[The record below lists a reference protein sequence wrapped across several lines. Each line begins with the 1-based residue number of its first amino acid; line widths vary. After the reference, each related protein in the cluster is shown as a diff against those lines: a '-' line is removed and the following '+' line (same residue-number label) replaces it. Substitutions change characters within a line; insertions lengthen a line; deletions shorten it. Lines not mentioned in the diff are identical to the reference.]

1 MPRALGLSTTGHAK
15 APLLNEYFAHEQ
27 RQGVL
32 LLRFDD
38 TNHRNDEEF
47 QDAIIEDLAL
57 MGTRP
62 DRISYTSDYFEKL
75 YDYCVD
81 IIKSENA
88 YAEDAD
94 KVVMDDLRRNRK
106 KSARR
111 DESVQSNLA
120 RLEEMKTG
128 SDEGQK

>member
-1 MPRALGLSTTGHAK
+1 
-15 APLLNEYFAHEQ
+15 LLNECFAHEQ

-38 TNHRNDEEF
+38 ANHRNDEEF

-57 MGTRP
+57 MGIRP